1 MNKISEQILVM
12 SFLNELEK
20 ISSGEKFLSNLL
32 HEADSVAGNK
42 GVRAGLKVF
51 ERHKDPL
58 FDLPKGALKKIVPQ
72 AHYEE
77 GVGKIQR
84 GVAKGIGNISYGI
97 GTVIKDVDK
106 NKSLSSNILG
116 VIKNFSTLLTNQL
129 RAARYKTLPS
139 SKVVLTGPQKK
150 YIEGNG
156 LLNKFKVFNRKI
168 EGKTSAGDYIVK
180 KRKAILPLS
189 YAVTPV
195 GFGAGALILGSGKR
209 DETVV
214 DRATDAGIE
223 TALWTVAPGVAQ
235 ARLVSDILK

>member
-20 ISSGEKFLSNLL
+20 IGSGEKFLSNLL
-32 HEADSVAGNK
+32 HEADLVAGNK
-42 GVRAGLKVF
+42 GIRAGLKVL

-58 FDLPKGALKKIVPQ
+58 FDLPKGALKKTVPQ
-72 AHYEE
+72 VHYEE

-84 GVAKGIGNISYGI
+84 GVAKGLGNISYGV

-106 NKSLSSNILG
+106 NKDILTNIFG
-116 VIKNFSTLLTNQL
+116 MSKNFGTLLSNQL
-129 RAARYKTLPS
+129 RAAKYKTLPAS
-139 SKVVLTGPQKK
+139 EVVLTGPHKN
-150 YIEGNG
+150 YIEGKG

-195 GFGAGALILGSGKR
+195 GFGAGAFILGSGKQ

-214 DRATDAGIE
+214 DRTTDAGIE

-235 ARLVSDILK
+235 VKMVSDILK